1 MKIDLY
7 KLYNLIYRGIHE
19 KFSRDVVS
27 AVCYTIYTINLSLCT
42 QTAVPLSGGGGGKA
56 LAINKKNFLALFV
69 NSPAF

>member
-42 QTAVPLSGGGGGKA
+42 QTAVPLSGGGGKA
-56 LAINKKNFLALFV
+56 LAIKKITLLALFV